1 MRLGHYKCTTG
12 KRCSS
17 TNWFF
22 MCRVTQISS
31 TVRDKSAAVSPALIQ
46 APAAEKGGKG
56 LLIDQHHVMRFV
68 FGIRA
73 GFWGSLT
80 HGNISSWKRQYLWC
94 RRRLT
99 NGSVEWVSWSGS
111 QARGG
116 WGGGGL
122 CEKETCLRALPALR
136 SLYLESF
143 LLCGSAFTQKA
154 VSKAY
159 FHCNI
164 QLSKGSITPCIPL
177 RAVFDRWPACSRQT
191 RCHFGRGRR
200 RCITCS
206 NFSKRSC
213 FTSIS

>member
-116 WGGGGL
+116 GGIVWEGDL
-122 CEKETCLRALPALR
+122 SESPSSTALTSPWELPFVRQRLHTESCEQSILSLQHPAVKREHNAVYPTPCCVRALACVLQADSVPLWKGKETLHHL
-136 SLYLESF
+136 
-143 LLCGSAFTQKA
+143 
-154 VSKAY
+154 
-159 FHCNI
+159 
-164 QLSKGSITPCIPL
+164 
-177 RAVFDRWPACSRQT
+177 
-191 RCHFGRGRR
+191 
-200 RCITCS
+200 
-206 NFSKRSC
+206 
-213 FTSIS
+213 